1 MVAHRITSL
10 YRFLLLLSMSI
21 ALMVVDHRSDWF
33 VPVRT
38 FSSVFNLPFQ
48 MLINLPRTTGKFI
61 KRYYP
66 DDSLPRKYAALV
78 EKQLILEIRLQ
89 RYTALQF
96 ENERLSK
103 LLSAQRKSEAPGLL
117 AEIIEI
123 GLQPFTHQVAIN
135 RGVEAGVYLGQPVLT
150 PQGILG
156 QVSEVGVLHSVVT
169 LLTDP
174 SHAIPV
180 QVQRNGLRTIVHGTG
195 ASGQINVPFLSSN
208 ADIRNSDILVTSG
221 VGERF
226 PAGFKVAQVHEIIV
240 DANAD
245 FLNIQANMFANVEFT
260 KEVLLL
266 WHQQVGARTHNSE
279 QASE

>member
-10 YRFLLLLSMSI
+10 YRFLLLLSLSI
-21 ALMVVDHRSDWF
+21 ALMVVDHRSDWS